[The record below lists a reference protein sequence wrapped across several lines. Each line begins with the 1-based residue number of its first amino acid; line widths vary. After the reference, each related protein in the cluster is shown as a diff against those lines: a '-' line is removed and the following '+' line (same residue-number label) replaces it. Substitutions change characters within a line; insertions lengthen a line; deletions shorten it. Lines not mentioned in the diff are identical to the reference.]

1 MATKR
6 RSTRNKND
14 DLQSEEESVV
24 ESPVEEVIEPDIE
37 EPASDP
43 EPEPE
48 VAPEPE
54 PVVEEPQPVQEEL
67 PPPPPPA
74 PEPQPDPEPVAPV
87 VEVAAE
93 QEVVEAPVMG
103 VGSLVMMPTG
113 HRGKITGVN
122 HKGLF
127 LVSKLAN
134 TRKVYAYQAAQLSL
148 VK

>member
-1 MATKR
+1 MATRR
-6 RSTRNKND
+6 RSTRKKK
-14 DLQSEEESVV
+14 EEEVQVEASVV
-24 ESPVEEVIEPDIE
+24 ESPVEEVVEPVVE
-37 EPASDP
+37 EPAPS
-43 EPEPE
+43 
-48 VAPEPE
+48 PEPE

-74 PEPQPDPEPVAPV
+74 PEPQPEPEPVAPV
-87 VEVAAE
+87 VEVTAE

-113 HRGKITGVN
+113 HRGKIVGVN
-122 HKGLF
+122 HNGLF

-134 TRKVYAYQAAQLSL
+134 SRKVYAYQAAQLSL

>member
-1 MATKR
+1 MATRR
-6 RSTRNKND
+6 RSTRKK
-14 DLQSEEESVV
+14 SEEVQVEESSVV
-24 ESPVEEVIEPDIE
+24 ESPVEEVVDPVVE
-37 EPASDP
+37 EPAAAP
-43 EPEPE
+43 E
-48 VAPEPE
+48 PEPE

-74 PEPQPDPEPVAPV
+74 PEPQPEPEPVAPV

-113 HRGKITGVN
+113 HRGKIVGVN
-122 HKGLF
+122 HKGSF
-127 LVSKLAN
+127 LVSKLSN
-134 TRKVYAYQAAQLSL
+134 TRKIYAYQPSQLSL